1 MAERLARDLWRLDI
15 PLVGNPLKNLNSY
28 LLTGERSLLIDTGFR
43 QQPCREAMER
53 QLAETHVDRDRLDI
67 FCTHLHSDHT
77 GLAPELIRPGCRIFI
92 GELDVPGL
100 RNAADP
106 AGWERRYREYV
117 LDGFSHAEMR
127 ELWGENP
134 AQTAAPPW
142 REGLYTALP
151 DGAELRYSGRI
162 LRCVL
167 TPGHTPGHLCLYD
180 PEARRLFCGDHVLFH
195 ITPNICRWQGVQD
208 SLGDYL
214 KLGKGESAGG
224 GRRRPSIQADAVEA
238 IIAAIYLDGGI
249 GSARKM
255 IQRFILSRNPGDV
268 TENQDY
274 KTALQE
280 LVQKESGQELSYH
293 LVGESGPDHDKRFA
307 IQVTL
312 NGKVIGHGEGRSKKE
327 GEQMAAQ
334 EAIRNLNG

>member
-1 MAERLARDLWRLDI
+1 M
-15 PLVGNPLKNLNSY
+15 GNPLKNLNSY
-28 LLTGERSLLIDTGFR
+28 LLLGERSLLIDTGFR

-53 QLAETHVDRDRLDI
+53 QLAETAVDRDRMDI

-92 GELDVPGL
+92 GEIDGPGL

-106 AGWERRYREYV
+106 AVWEGLYREYV
-117 LDGFSHAEMR
+117 LDGFSREEM
-127 ELWGENP
+127 EALWGDNP

-151 DGAELRYSGRI
+151 DGAELRYGGHT

-195 ITPNICRWQGVQD
+195 ITPNICRWQGVRD

-214 KLGKGESAGG
+214 KSLDRTAELDVAELYPAHRAETGDLRQRTAELKAHHARRLEDALRTVAETPGLTAYEIAGRMRWSIRCRSWEDFPLTQKFFAVGEAMAHLDYLEVR
-224 GRRRPSIQADAVEA
+224 GRVS
-238 IIAAIYLDGGI
+238 L
-249 GSARKM
+249 
-255 IQRFILSRNPGDV
+255 PGDPGQ
-268 TENQDY
+268 TGIFRRSGRQNIKDI
-274 KTALQE
+274 
-280 LVQKESGQELSYH
+280 KECF
-293 LVGESGPDHDKRFA
+293 PW
-307 IQVTL
+307 T
-312 NGKVIGHGEGRSKKE
+312 
-327 GEQMAAQ
+327 
-334 EAIRNLNG
+334 